1 MDRTAADKNYVAE
14 ATRRRRR
21 ILRAGS
27 FFWKR
32 MREDGFMS
40 TLPLGKIAEK
50 RMIFDRLFKE
60 QDYFYY
66 QAAAKANLSEAAF
79 WILFGICDQDKAWT
93 QSDLCREFYYSKQ
106 TVNSAVK
113 RLEKMGFIRLE
124 ADKGNGN
131 RKILVLTENG
141 EAYCQAEIVP
151 LIEAEQ
157 DAFASFTEE
166 EVEVLLSLMQRQLEA
181 LKNRIYETGGKEGY
195 AD

>member
-1 MDRTAADKNYVAE
+1 METAVD
-14 ATRRRRR
+14 
-21 ILRAGS
+21 
-27 FFWKR
+27 
-32 MREDGFMS
+32 
-40 TLPLGKIAEK
+40 GKIAEK
-50 RMIFDRLFKE
+50 RMMFDRIFKE

-79 WILFGICDQDKAWT
+79 WILFGICDSEKSWT

-113 RLEKMGFIRLE
+113 RLEKMGFIQLM

-131 RKILVLTENG
+131 RKILVLTETGKN
-141 EAYCQAEIVP
+141 YCQAEIVP

-166 EVEVLLSLMQRQLEA
+166 EVEILLSLMQRQLDA
-181 LKNRIYETGGKEGY
+181 LKKRINGTGGNGRH